1 MIFHGTE
8 VNAKGLQPVILS
20 LHPTGVGIWH
30 SLLDIVLVYVV
41 LLLLGGSLLSVTL
54 TWIIT
59 MVYSVCAYCVWEQAP
74 EIR

>member
-1 MIFHGTE
+1 MQ
-8 VNAKGLQPVILS
+8 KGLQPVILS
-20 LHPTGVGIWH
+20 LQPTGVGIWH

-59 MVYSVCAYCVWEQAP
+59 MVCSVCAYCVWGQAL